1 MQATWWTTLHNLIF
15 LDTLDCTTCSLL
27 KTNYTSLN
35 AWYTKEKPEK
45 KWSSTPH
52 KHNIKHGV
60 GVISRTEAHIN
71 LGRMQLSI
79 HERVRDKEKEIDP
92 EGEEQQHQPVTTRT
106 GREMRG
112 RAELLVYCNCKCY
125 LLHGSSRILHPLYK
139 QKANLI
145 PWGVGVVEAWA
156 WCAAGL
162 KEPPR
167 WGADQPD
174 WMKWLPEAEQGGV
187 ELNQRGDGRI
197 EQQMGA
203 SSRALTLTAI
213 VLLRYCHN
221 GRAPPC
227 QPTLARR

>member
-1 MQATWWTTLHNLIF
+1 MQATWWTTHHNLIF
-15 LDTLDCTTCSLL
+15 VDTLDCTTCSLL

-112 RAELLVYCNCKCY
+112 RRVAALWQEAAPTHSNLVHIWGGNEEVWASMDTSSTSDTSDRTHAKSLEIVPNLFWPALFLSSLLP
-125 LLHGSSRILHPLYK
+125 HPHY
-139 QKANLI
+139 
-145 PWGVGVVEAWA
+145 P
-156 WCAAGL
+156 C
-162 KEPPR
+162 
-167 WGADQPD
+167 
-174 WMKWLPEAEQGGV
+174 
-187 ELNQRGDGRI
+187 
-197 EQQMGA
+197 
-203 SSRALTLTAI
+203 LTLPPPY
-213 VLLRYCHN
+213 LRRC
-221 GRAPPC
+221 P
-227 QPTLARR
+227 QPTVLASPFVPPP